1 MTKRES
7 IIRHSLIIKKLRKNP
22 AGFQEIMDRLD
33 LESEML
39 GYDLHIS
46 KRTFQRDLNDIRS
59 IYDIDIRYDPYN
71 KVYRIDFDDN
81 EEANER
87 MLEAFDIFN
96 ALNITDRL
104 SGYIHFEKRKPQGT
118 ENLYGLL
125 HAIKNRFQ
133 VGFTYRKF
141 WEDESTRRKVEPYAL
156 KESKNRWYLLARQT
170 NEDYIKTFGLDRMT
184 DLTITKKKFRF
195 PAGFDVNEFFKYAFG
210 IIVPGDGQP
219 EEIILSFTPLQGKY
233 VRSLP
238 LHDSQEVILNN
249 AEEMRISLKVFI
261 TRELITEILSFGNE
275 VKVLKPAGLA
285 EEVRKQYQ
293 SALKRYE

>member
-7 IIRHSLIIKKLRKNP
+7 IIRQSLIIKKLRKNP
-22 AGFQEIMDRLD
+22 AGFQEILDRLD

-81 EEANER
+81 EAANER

-104 SGYIHFEKRKPQGT
+104 SDYIHFEKRKPQGT

-133 VGFTYRKF
+133 VEFTYRKF

-195 PAGFDVNEFFKYAFG
+195 PAGFVVNEFFKYAFG

-249 AEEMRISLKVFI
+249 AEEMRIRLKVFI
-261 TRELITEILSFGNE
+261 TRELITEILSYGNE

>member
-7 IIRHSLIIKKLRKNP
+7 IIRQSLIIKKLRKNP

-81 EEANER
+81 EAANER
-87 MLEAFDIFN
+87 ILEAFDIFN

-104 SGYIHFEKRKPQGT
+104 SDYIHFEKRKPQGT

-275 VKVLKPAGLA
+275 VKVLKPPSLI
-285 EEVRKQYQ
+285 EEVKKQYQ